1 MNKSLQQLITLY
13 EENNDNKEVQEKI
26 TSFICNRLPIEVVCW
41 KKNLNKD
48 KIKIEE
54 KTFISDFLNDE
65 TKQFYYIEDSD
76 MYIKYNNLNYVII
89 NEDEILYLILSEISK
104 NKLLLSQK
112 QKIKNIII
120 NEIKSNYFGIGIP
133 ESNTIQ
139 NIINYLYPV
148 LFNTKSE
155 AKYFLCIIGDNILKK
170 QTNINFI
177 VRNTYKIFVDH
188 INNCFKDYYKYSIHD
203 NFLYTPEKLESW
215 ENTRVLNFKSSIE
228 NKRFWQHFLDQN
240 VLNLI
245 SVAMHYSQRYDNSE
259 EYLCNKIEHKE
270 KILYLKHNSK
280 KDIIEKFKTSYT
292 LKKENE
298 KISKNELYYL
308 WQLFLIDENI
318 PYLFNKQETL
328 IKFFDELNE
337 RKSNMYMNI
346 YSEKLFVSRKFNTFW
361 KSYIKE
367 DSNEMIELSEIF
379 YFFKQKTNIKT
390 SSEREIVNMIQYF
403 YPYIKI
409 LNNKYINNIS
419 CILWNKKATIQSVIK
434 NISSQ
439 IDISN
444 LTNIKLYKK
453 YCVYLKKN
461 KNELV
466 VNKTYFMD
474 VIKEIKEKLNIS
486 L

>member
-13 EENNDNKEVQEKI
+13 EENSDNKEVQDKI
-26 TSFICNRLPIEVVCW
+26 TSFICDRLPIEVVCW
-41 KKNLNKD
+41 KKKLNKD
-48 KIKIEE
+48 KIMIEE
-54 KTFISDFLNDE
+54 KKFINDFLNDE
-65 TKQFYYIEDSD
+65 SKQFYYIEDSD

-155 AKYFLCIIGDNILKK
+155 AKYFLCILGDNILKK

-188 INNCFKDYYKYSIHD
+188 INNCFKDYYTYDIHD

-228 NKRFWQHFLDQN
+228 NQRFWQHFLDHN

-259 EYLCNKIEHKE
+259 EYLSSKIEDKE

-280 KDIIEKFKTSYT
+280 KDVIEKFKNSYT
-292 LKKENE
+292 SKKENE
-298 KISKNELYYL
+298 EISKNELYYL

-337 RKSNMYMNI
+337 RKGNMYMNI
-346 YSEKLFVSRKFNTFW
+346 YSEKLFVSRKFNDFW
-361 KSYIKE
+361 KAFIKE
-367 DSNEMIELSEIF
+367 DTGEVIELSEIF

-419 CILWNKKATIQSVIK
+419 CVLWNKKETIK
-434 NISSQ
+434 NVVKDISSQ

-474 VIKEIKEKLNIS
+474 VIKEIKEQI
-486 L
+486 